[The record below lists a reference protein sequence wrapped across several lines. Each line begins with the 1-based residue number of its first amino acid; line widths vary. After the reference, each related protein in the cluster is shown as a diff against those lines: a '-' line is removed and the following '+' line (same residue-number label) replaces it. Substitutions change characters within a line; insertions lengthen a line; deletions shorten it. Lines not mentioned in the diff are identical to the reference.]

1 MDTPIAAKK
10 RLAARVRSI
19 RARQRLSQEAV
30 AHQSGLAISFYS
42 SIERAGGNPS
52 LDSLVKLANGLKV
65 PLSELVAGEEL
76 ERFGQL
82 NELLQ
87 GVPASTQVLVLKVLA
102 DVVSLMKE
110 PERTVKA
117 RYEDQKRS

>member
-10 RLAARVRSI
+10 RLAERVRSI
-19 RARQRLSQEAV
+19 RTRQRLSQEAV

-76 ERFGQL
+76 ERFAQL
-82 NELLQ
+82 NELLR
-87 GVPASTQVLVLKVLA
+87 GIPASRRVLVLKVFA
-102 DVVSLMKE
+102 DVVSLLKE
-110 PERTVKA
+110 RERTA
-117 RYEDQKRS
+117 RARPEDHGGS